1 MATQDPLPTLP
12 FERPGLLGVPPQL
25 LRLQAEGPITRV
37 RTRTGDEAWLVTRYD
52 EVRELFADPRLGRS
66 HPQPE
71 RAARFSNSAFLG
83 GPMGDAADEEQS
95 HGQMRA
101 MLTPLFSARR
111 IQAMRPHV
119 EDLVRGLLDAMER
132 QGPPLDLHE
141 HLSFPLPVLVIC
153 ELLGVPFEDWDRFR
167 GWSGGIADLNDRE
180 RSLTALRQLTDYMQE
195 LCRRKRTEPGDD
207 VISTLI
213 AEQGDRLG
221 DRELA
226 GLTGGLLFAGHE
238 TTVVRIDF
246 GVLLLLTNPEQR
258 GAIVRDPSLIPGAV
272 EEILRLANSG
282 SGGGGLPRYAHADI
296 EIGGVTI
303 RTGDAVMLSGGAANL
318 DPRVFEAPEVFD
330 AQRQPNAHLTF
341 GYGARFCIGA
351 GLARLELQT
360 TFGQLLQRFRGLRL
374 AVPIEQLRP
383 RRDLLTGGL
392 EGLPVAW

>member
-1 MATQDPLPTLP
+1 M
-12 FERPGLLGVPPQL
+12 PPAL
-25 LRLQAEGPITRV
+25 LRLQAERPITRV

-52 EVRELFADPRLGRS
+52 EVRALFADPRLGRS

-71 RAARFSNSAFLG
+71 KAARFSNSAFLG
-83 GPMGDAADEEQS
+83 GPMGDAADEAES
-95 HGQMRA
+95 HAKMRA

-111 IQAMRPHV
+111 IQTMRPHV
-119 EDLVRGLLDAMER
+119 EDLVRGLLDGMER

-153 ELLGVPFEDWDRFR
+153 ELLGVPFEDRERFR
-167 GWSGGIADLNDRE
+167 AWSGGIADLNDRE
-180 RSLTALRQLTDYMQE
+180 RSRTSLRQLTDYMQG
-195 LCRRKRTEPGDD
+195 LCERKRVEPGDD
-207 VISTLI
+207 VISALI
-213 AEQGDRLG
+213 AEHGDSLG
-221 DRELA
+221 NRELA

-246 GVLLLLTNPEQR
+246 GVLLLLANPEQR
-258 GAIVRDPSLIPGAV
+258 RAIVRDPSLIPGAV

-318 DPRVFEAPEVFD
+318 DPRAFHEPDRFD
-330 AQRQPNAHLTF
+330 ARRQPNTHLTF

-360 TFGQLLQRFRGLRL
+360 TFGQIFERFGDLRL
-374 AVPIEQLRP
+374 AVPIDELRP

-392 EGLPVAW
+392 ETLPVAW